1 MLFSFTDDH
10 PRTIRI
16 CNGHRRTIRCKSR
29 TKTMQIHQAFYGKRN
44 GHDCRGPIS
53 YRDTVTDCMKNT
65 AFDSVH
71 YLCNGRQSCD
81 LAAESAL
88 FGDDPCPGVNKYLEV
103 QYSC

>member
-1 MLFSFTDDH
+1 
-10 PRTIRI
+10 
-16 CNGHRRTIRCKSR
+16 
-29 TKTMQIHQAFYGKRN
+29 MQIHQAFYGKRN